1 MRHKPFSGCSGTFHS
16 FSQHRKLTSPSLCL
30 LQELEVGI
38 KSAAALWTFPVTTT
52 DHRSLLAPLIHKGW
66 AAAHD
71 SALRKCPGAGT
82 ARYIPNTNNFQEANC
97 HRSIFLTPLKGKK
110 PPTNPIPPPRTGC
123 SAPPIITGGM
133 PIKMT
138 MRNQIPP
145 VRMAILM
152 STNNKCRSEFGVRG
166 SLLHCQWERTL
177 VTTAINDNACPNK
190 SYQDTKP
197 RI

>member
-66 AAAHD
+66 AAALD
-71 SALRKCPGAGT
+71 RCPQEMSCGGYCKIKSQT
-82 ARYIPNTNNFQEANC
+82 QNNFQEASC

-110 PPTNPIPPPRTGC
+110 TQQTPYLRLGQDVC
-123 SAPPIITGGM
+123 SATLIITGGM
-133 PIKMT
+133 PIKLT
-138 MRNQIPP
+138 KRNQIPP
-145 VRMAILM
+145 VRMAILQC
-152 STNNKCRSEFGVRG
+152 TNSKCRSEFGVMG
-166 SLLHCQWERTL
+166 KLLHCQWERTL
-177 VTTAINDNACPNK
+177 ATTTKKDNVGMPE
-190 SYQDTKP
+190 
-197 RI
+197 